1 MSTAEIISGISS
13 ELCDSI
19 CKPWVSWLR
28 HPDNI
33 HATIKME
40 SGARTVMGIKKQL
53 CGWTVTL
60 LVHP

>member
-19 CKPWVSWLR
+19 GKPWASWLR
-28 HPDNI
+28 QPDNK

-40 SGARTVMGIKKQL
+40 NSARTVMGIKKQL
-53 CGWTVTL
+53 CE
-60 LVHP
+60 